1 MSLWDKRLSSS
12 IFALATLVV
21 LLAPWL
27 FGAWE
32 AWWFWPFVT
41 AIAATGTLGCVRLAL
56 GGLRHS
62 QAALG
67 SFAFGLL
74 AALAPFLI
82 YALIRSLAAPV
93 SLDAE
98 RSFMLQLTPLI
109 LGFVI
114 VLQFDARQV
123 RRLGLL
129 IAVNLFLLGSYGLV
143 NHYFFGNTRVLWE
156 AGYAQ
161 YQIGYA
167 RATGTYYCPDHFSG
181 LMELAVALGLGLLL
195 DRNQARRLRA
205 GGAALVAL
213 GVWGV
218 LASRSRGGGL
228 TLLVLAAGV
237 LIWGL
242 AQWRPRAALKLRLG
256 LLLSVALMVVA
267 LALFGGNYVKR
278 FKEYPWSW
286 EKIELSERYQMT
298 MGALRGWQSAPWFG
312 IGPGMHQNLWPHFAA
327 SADGNRKLGVRPKYP
342 NTGYH
347 SYEAHNDWAQFL
359 EEYGLT
365 GLVLF
370 LVMLGGLG
378 RGLYRGWRR
387 ELRERRYEQYAPTGR
402 QHHALTLAAL
412 LAAGAFC
419 FHSFGDF
426 NLQIPATV
434 WLLATLIALPLALI
448 AQEQPM
454 RNRRDRLKAEGC

>member
-1 MSLWDKRLSSS
+1 M
-12 IFALATLVV
+12 
-21 LLAPWL
+21 
-27 FGAWE
+27 
-32 AWWFWPFVT
+32 
-41 AIAATGTLGCVRLAL
+41 
-56 GGLRHS
+56 
-62 QAALG
+62 
-67 SFAFGLL
+67 
-74 AALAPFLI
+74 
-82 YALIRSLAAPV
+82 RSLAAPV
-93 SLDAE
+93 FLDAE

-114 VLQFDARQV
+114 VLHFDARHM
-123 RRLGLL
+123 RWLGVL
-129 IAVNLFLLGSYGLV
+129 IAVNLALLGLYGLV
-143 NHYFFGNTRVLWE
+143 NHYFFGNAHVLWE
-156 AGYAQ
+156 PGYSQ

-167 RATGTYYCPDHFSG
+167 RATGTYYCPDHFAG

-205 GGAALVAL
+205 GGAALSAL
-213 GVWGV
+213 GVWCV

-237 LIWGL
+237 LVWGL
-242 AQWRPRAALKLRLG
+242 AQWRPRVARRLRLG
-256 LLLSVALMVVA
+256 LLLTVALMLVT
-267 LALFGGNYVKR
+267 LAVFGGNYVKR
-278 FKEYPWSW
+278 FKEYPWR
-286 EKIELSERYQMT
+286 KIELSERYQMT

-327 SADGNRKLGVRPKYP
+327 SADGNRKLGKRPTYP

-347 SYEAHNDWAQFL
+347 SYEAHNDWAQFM

-365 GLVLF
+365 GLALF

-387 ELRERRYEQYAPTGR
+387 ELRERRYEDYGPTGR
-402 QHHALTLAAL
+402 RHHALTLAAL

-419 FHSFGDF
+419 FHSLGDF

-434 WLLATLIALPLALI
+434 WLLATLIAMPLGMI
-448 AQEQPM
+448 AQEHPM
-454 RNRRDRLKAEGC
+454 PGRRSRKG